1 MHSLSIFGT
10 SSDAGKST
18 LAFALTYLLHERGY
32 RVAPFKAQNVSN
44 NSRVCDKGGEIAQA
58 QYFAA
63 ESIGLETRSD
73 FNPVLLKSGRGSSAS
88 LIVNGRAV
96 GEKDVRDY
104 YRDIGNLRPV
114 VTEAFARL
122 QQEFELVVAEG
133 AGSPVE
139 LNLMD
144 KDLSN
149 IAVAETFETKIVLVA
164 DIERGGVFASIW
176 GVYNLLPEKLRDNV
190 VGVIV
195 NKFRGDITLFDEGRT
210 IIEER
215 FGIPVLGVVPW
226 KPLNLGFEDSQ
237 SLEQYVQRSRPD
249 AIRAGVIRLPH
260 ISNYTDFEPLVA
272 DEEVHLGFIYSAAA
286 VADCDVVI
294 IPGTKRT
301 VADLRWLREQGFDRA
316 LEHYEGELVAICGG
330 YEMLFEEIRDP
341 EGIEAEAG
349 CVEAGLGRFAGMVTF
364 EKEKRVAKGRYEL
377 FGCDVEG
384 YEIHHGAG
392 VPLFLESEGLYGTF
406 VHGLFDSDAFRKK
419 LFGTVNPAYKGYDFA
434 AHKVETIA
442 GFAAHVAE
450 AVDMERLIGALD
462 G

>member
-1 MHSLSIFGT
+1 
-10 SSDAGKST
+10 
-18 LAFALTYLLHERGY
+18 
-32 RVAPFKAQNVSN
+32 
-44 NSRVCDKGGEIAQA
+44 
-58 QYFAA
+58 
-63 ESIGLETRSD
+63 
-73 FNPVLLKSGRGSSAS
+73 
-88 LIVNGRAV
+88 
-96 GEKDVRDY
+96 VRDY
-104 YRDIGNLRPV
+104 YRDIGTLRPV

-122 QQEFELVVAEG
+122 LEEFEIVVAEG

-139 LNLMD
+139 LNLME

-149 IAVAETFETKIVLVA
+149 IAIAETFNTKILLVA

-176 GVYNLLPEKLRDNV
+176 GVYNLLPEQLRANV

-195 NKFRGDITLFDEGRT
+195 NKFRGDITLFDEGRE

-237 SLEQYVQRSRPD
+237 SLEQYVQSSRHG

-272 DEEVHLGFIYSAAA
+272 DDEVHLGFIHSAAA
-286 VADCDVVI
+286 VAECDVVI
-294 IPGTKRT
+294 LPGTKRT
-301 VADLRWLREQGFDRA
+301 VEDLRWLREHGFETA
-316 LEHYEGELVAICGG
+316 LEHYDGRIVAICGG
-330 YEMLFEEIRDP
+330 YEMLFEKIRDP

-349 CVEAGLGRFAGMVTF
+349 CAESGLGRFAGEVLF
-364 EKEKRVAKGRYEL
+364 EAEKRVAKGRYEL

-392 VPLFLESEGLYGTF
+392 VPLWLETEKLYGTF
-406 VHGLFDSDAFRKK
+406 VHGLFDSDAFRRK
-419 LFGTVNPAYKGYDFA
+419 LFGSVNPAYKGYDFA
-434 AHKVETIA
+434 AYKAETIA
-442 GFAAHVAE
+442 AFAAHVEE
-450 AVDMERLIGALD
+450 AVDMERLIRALH